1 MDPTQN
7 AELMVPFFAPIVHR
21 REAALIIHSYIN
33 FIMLVKKGAENWCK
47 LLTFHA
53 IFSSYFGYYLEDL
66 FFLIRPVEGLGL
78 SLGHL
83 QFQLYVLRQTSCH
96 HLK

>member
-1 MDPTQN
+1 MLWYFFKKLHYGEKSGMEIIIFLGNNGPN
-7 AELMVPFFAPIVHR
+7 SKCGINGPFFAPIVHR

-53 IFSSYFGYYLEDL
+53 IFSLYFGYYLED
-66 FFLIRPVEGLGL
+66 FF
-78 SLGHL
+78 
-83 QFQLYVLRQTSCH
+83 
-96 HLK
+96 

>member
-1 MDPTQN
+1 MGKKWNGNHYILENNEPN
-7 AELMVPFFAPIVHR
+7 SKCFFAPIVHR

-53 IFSSYFGYYLEDL
+53 IFSSYFGYYLEE
-66 FFLIRPVEGLGL
+66 FF
-78 SLGHL
+78 
-83 QFQLYVLRQTSCH
+83 FN
-96 HLK
+96 